1 MKRKFLATLIKLHL
15 FTLIN
20 IIFITLCKIFE
31 LFYSIMLLLFFF
43 FLNEFERTETSISNR
58 YITKTNFGFHLKF
71 KRVIHFRGKATVILL
86 THLFLVG
93 SV

>member
-20 IIFITLCKIFE
+20 IIFITLCKTFE
-31 LFYSIMLLLFFF
+31 LFYSIMLIFF

-71 KRVIHFRGKATVILL
+71 KRVIHFRGKAIVILL